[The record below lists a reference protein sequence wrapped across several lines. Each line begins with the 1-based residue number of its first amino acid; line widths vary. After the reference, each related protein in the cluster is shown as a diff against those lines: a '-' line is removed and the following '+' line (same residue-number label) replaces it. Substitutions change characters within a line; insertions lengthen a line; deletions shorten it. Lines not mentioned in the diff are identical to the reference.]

1 MSLCVCA
8 LTHEG
13 EDEGEREREGER
25 HTERETQR
33 EREVERQR
41 DRYQAT
47 YFLIENE
54 LKTGLNALFF
64 CGFPK

>member
-25 HTERETQR
+25 HTERETQ
-33 EREVERQR
+33 REVERQR

>member
-33 EREVERQR
+33 EVERRR